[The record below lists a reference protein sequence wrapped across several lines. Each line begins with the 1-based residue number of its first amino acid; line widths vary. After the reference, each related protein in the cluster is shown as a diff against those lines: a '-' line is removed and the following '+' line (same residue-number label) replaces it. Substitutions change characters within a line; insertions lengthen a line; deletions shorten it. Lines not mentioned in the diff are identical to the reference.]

1 MEPEAAEVSWAE
13 ARAIVAEEAQRLR
26 PGTPRRLRLEQAM
39 GRWLAAAARAERDAP
54 PWPRAMRD
62 GYALRAEDAERAQR
76 EGLSVRG
83 LIRAGDAPWMGVGA
97 ESALAVGECVEIM
110 TGAPAP
116 PAVGGAAVA
125 VAMVEFTRR
134 DGERVFLRRV
144 VAAGENIAPQG
155 SEMRAGAV
163 ALAAGQRLDYSC
175 VALLAAVG
183 EARPKVYP
191 QPRVAVLA
199 TGDELVEAEGPGLEG
214 GQIRNSNGPALAAL
228 VRRAGGRPWRLPP
241 AGDDAQILRER
252 LRQAATGA
260 DLVLVTGGAS
270 VGKFDFVQAAWRA
283 LGGTWR
289 WDAVRIRP
297 GKPVKLGVMAAADD
311 AAGKAARPKLCL
323 ALPGN
328 PLSAMLTFELF
339 ARPLVAAL
347 AGEGAGEGAGEA
359 VAGRA
364 GGRDAAGTGTGAG
377 AVAGV
382 DAARRATRAARPLLA
397 ARMGFAYRGK
407 AIPLDQFLPVR
418 LEGDLTGVVIAP
430 LAYHGSADMAA
441 LAAADAYLHLP
452 PNTTELAEGE
462 WAEVLRK

>member
-1 MEPEAAEVSWAE
+1 MEPDAAEVSLAE
-13 ARAIVAEEAQRLR
+13 ARAIVAEEARRLR
-26 PGTPRRLRLEQAM
+26 PETPRRLRLDQAS

-76 EGLSVRG
+76 EGLRVRG
-83 LIRAGDAPWMGVGA
+83 LIRAGDAPWTGGGA
-97 ESALAVGECVEIM
+97 ESALAAGECVEIM

-116 PAVGGAAVA
+116 PAAGGAPVA
-125 VAMVEFTRR
+125 VAMLEFTRR
-134 DGERVFLRRV
+134 DGERVFLQRA

-163 ALAAGQRLDYSC
+163 ALAAGTRLDYSC
-175 VALLAAVG
+175 IALLAAVG

-191 QPRVAVLA
+191 PPRVAVLA
-199 TGDELVEAEGPGLEG
+199 TGDELVEAEGPRPEG

-241 AGDDAQILRER
+241 AGDDAQLLRER
-252 LRQAATGA
+252 LRQAAAGA
-260 DLVLVTGGAS
+260 ELVLVTGGAS
-270 VGKFDFVQAAWRA
+270 VGKFDFVQAAWRE

-289 WDAVRIRP
+289 WNAVRIRP
-297 GKPVKLGVMAAADD
+297 GKPVKLGVMAEADEG
-311 AAGKAARPKLCL
+311 GKAARPRLCL

-328 PLSAMLTFELF
+328 PLSAMLTFALF
-339 ARPLVAAL
+339 ARPLIAAL
-347 AGEGAGEGAGEA
+347 AGEGAGEGARETA
-359 VAGRA
+359 AGRA
-364 GGRDAAGTGTGAG
+364 GKRNAAGTGTAAG
-377 AVAGV
+377 PGDAADAGV
-382 DAARRATRAARPLLA
+382 ARRAARPLLA

-418 LEGDLTGVVIAP
+418 LEGELTAAVITA

-452 PNTTELAEGE
+452 PNTTELAAGE
-462 WAEVLRK
+462 WAEVLLK

>member
-1 MEPEAAEVSWAE
+1 MEPGAGDVSLAE
-13 ARAIVAEEAQRLR
+13 ARAIVAEEARRLR
-26 PGTPRRLRLEQAM
+26 PGTPRRLRLDQAS

-76 EGLSVRG
+76 EGLRVRG
-83 LIRAGDAPWMGVGA
+83 MIRAGDAPWTGGGA
-97 ESALAVGECVEIM
+97 ESALAAGECAEIM

-116 PAVGGAAVA
+116 PAAGGAPMA
-125 VAMVEFTRR
+125 VAMLEFTRR
-134 DGERVFLRRV
+134 DGERVFLHRA

-163 ALAAGQRLDYSC
+163 ALAAGERLDHSC
-175 VALLAAVG
+175 IALLAAVG

-191 QPRVAVLA
+191 SPRVAVLA
-199 TGDELVEAEGPGLEG
+199 TGDELVEAEGPRPEG

-241 AGDDAQILRER
+241 VGDDAQVLRER

-260 DLVLVTGGAS
+260 ELVLVTGGAS
-270 VGKFDFVQAAWRA
+270 VGKFDFVQAAWRE

-289 WDAVRIRP
+289 WNAVRIRP
-297 GKPVKLGVMAAADD
+297 GKPVKLGVMAAADEG
-311 AAGKAARPKLCL
+311 GKAVRPKLCV

-339 ARPLVAAL
+339 ARPLIAAL
-347 AGEGAGEGAGEA
+347 AGEGAGEGAKETA
-359 VAGRA
+359 AGRA
-364 GGRDAAGTGTGAG
+364 GEQEAAAAGTADGPGDAAG
-377 AVAGV
+377 AGV
-382 DAARRATRAARPLLA
+382 ARRAARPLLA
-397 ARMGFAYRGK
+397 ARMGFAYRDK

-418 LEGDLTGVVIAP
+418 LEGDLTAAVITA

-452 PNTTELAEGE
+452 PNTTELAAGE
-462 WAEVLRK
+462 WAEVLLK